1 MLQPRRSRL
10 ANLGGFTPLFRG
22 CFWVLSFLGH
32 PPSRPQSL
40 QGGVCLEHNNPQSA
54 WFSPKGGEAE

>member
-1 MLQPRRSRL
+1 MLQPRRSPL

-40 QGGVCLEHNNPQSA
+40 QGGVCLEHNNTP
-54 WFSPKGGEAE
+54 PPMV